1 MIAVLVAVVGL
12 GGWAGYLILRPA
24 GTFPIAASYA
34 FDVTDRRQV
43 AGFADHVFVGTVTDI
58 VGVDRSRKGPPATI
72 WQVEVA
78 EVLKGSVS
86 GSVRVVQYGA
96 RIGRSTWVMDGVTPL
111 AVGQVFLLAVTDSSG
126 RLLSVGG
133 PSAPERADS
142 ATDRAR
148 LIARWGRAVAEQR
161 WPDNLPR

>member
-24 GTFPIAASYA
+24 GTFPIAGSYA

-43 AGFADHVFVGTVTDI
+43 AGFADHIFVATVTDI
-58 VGVDRSRKGPPATI
+58 VGVDRSGNGPPSTI
-72 WQVEVA
+72 WQIEVA

-86 GSVRVVQYGA
+86 GSVRVAQYGA

-111 AVGQVFLLAVTDSSG
+111 ALDQTFLLAVTDSSG
-126 RLLSVGG
+126 RLLTVGG
-133 PSAPERADS
+133 PSAPERVDS
-142 ATDRAR
+142 ATNRAR
-148 LIARWGRAVAEQR
+148 LIAQWEKAVAEQR